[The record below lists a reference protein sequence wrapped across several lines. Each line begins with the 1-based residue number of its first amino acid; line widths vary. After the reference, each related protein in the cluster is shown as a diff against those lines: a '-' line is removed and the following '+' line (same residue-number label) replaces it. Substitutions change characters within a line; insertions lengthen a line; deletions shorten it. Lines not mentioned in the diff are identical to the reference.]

1 MTIQRILATASLL
14 ACASAISVDAA
25 AQQSFGPS
33 IEASFGV
40 STGGGGV
47 FIERTGV
54 ALDGVVAVPLRQ
66 AGRGAIVAALTAS
79 GNGKPTSELVCVDGP
94 GDACIGSY
102 PSFFGAALV
111 LGVQQPLGRSASAR
125 ILAGPGYYQ
134 AVDGAD
140 TWGMQGRVDVA
151 RPVAAHAAAVVSL
164 RGSVLPSYEGETLR
178 FASLALGL
186 RIQ

>member
-1 MTIQRILATASLL
+1 MTIQRTLTALFV
-14 ACASAISVDAA
+14 ACAAPVAAA
-25 AQQSFGPS
+25 AQQPFGPS

-54 ALDGVVAVPLRQ
+54 AVDGVIAVPLGQ
-66 AGRGAIVAALTAS
+66 AGRGTIVAALTAS
-79 GNGKPTSELVCVDGP
+79 GNGKATSELVCMDTPNGV
-94 GDACIGSY
+94 CVGSY
-102 PSFFGAALV
+102 PTFFGAALV
-111 LGVQQPLGRSASAR
+111 AGVQQPLGRNASAR

-134 AVDGAD
+134 AVDGPD
-140 TWGMQGRVDVA
+140 TWGLQGRVDLA
-151 RPVAAHAAAVVSL
+151 RPVAAHAAAVFSL

-186 RIQ
+186 RLH